1 MSQLP
6 IEAWVRAA
14 RVYAAEQAAWFAPAL
29 YAAPMRLSEQLP
41 APAAIDTH
49 GRVYFNPRWV
59 ARLYEQTGQDR
70 RALVQQLGYLWYH
83 EVMHWLRQHEAR
95 AADIRAVPEVWNL
108 ACDMEINDYLPAGL
122 AYPDFGRAFRAVFP
136 RDYGLEEG
144 HTAEWYYRRLQAQGQ
159 SKQQAGGSGSGE
171 QEQEQQAGGGG
182 AGEQEQEQAGG
193 SGSGEQEQEQQAGGG
208 GAGEQEQEQ
217 QAGGGSSGEQEQK
230 QAGGGGAG
238 EQAQTN
244 GVWDEGS
251 GVHGQTRPWELP
263 ADSPDAPALSDFD
276 RHAIRETVAH
286 NIIKHQKNRGTL
298 PAAMVRWAEEI
309 LKPKVNWREQLK
321 RVVRG
326 AISEGFGQR
335 LDYSLRRPNRRLSVY
350 HPLYLP
356 SLQGEYRPRVA
367 CVVDTSGSISV
378 RELTQALAEV
388 RAVLEQLRVPITIIP
403 CDAVP
408 YEAIQVM
415 RGSDWLKVREGLRG
429 GGGTDMV
436 AGLQAALALTPKP
449 DAVIVLTD
457 GYTPFPTERPKDTVV
472 IWALWQY
479 GDREPPHPPTPPWQR
494 RDVVVIPIER
504 S

>member
-1 MSQLP
+1 
-6 IEAWVRAA
+6 
-14 RVYAAEQAAWFAPAL
+14 
-29 YAAPMRLSEQLP
+29 LP
-41 APAAIDTH
+41 A
-49 GRVYFNPRWV
+49 
-59 ARLYEQTGQDR
+59 ES
-70 RALVQQLGYLWYH
+70 
-83 EVMHWLRQHEAR
+83 
-95 AADIRAVPEVWNL
+95 
-108 ACDMEINDYLPAGL
+108 
-122 AYPDFGRAFRAVFP
+122 
-136 RDYGLEEG
+136 EE
-144 HTAEWYYRRLQAQGQ
+144 
-159 SKQQAGGSGSGE
+159 
-171 QEQEQQAGGGG
+171 
-182 AGEQEQEQAGG
+182 
-193 SGSGEQEQEQQAGGG
+193 
-208 GAGEQEQEQ
+208 
-217 QAGGGSSGEQEQK
+217 
-230 QAGGGGAG
+230 
-238 EQAQTN
+238 
-244 GVWDEGS
+244 
-251 GVHGQTRPWELP
+251 
-263 ADSPDAPALSDFD
+263 APALSDFD

-286 NIIKHQKNRGTL
+286 NILEHQKNRGTL
-298 PAAMVRWAEEI
+298 PAGLVRWAEEV

-367 CVVDTSGSISV
+367 CVVDTSGSISD

-436 AGLQAALALTPKP
+436 AGLRAALELTPKP

-479 GDREPPHPPTPPWQR
+479 GDAEPPLPPMPPWR
-494 RDVVVIPIER
+494 KRDVVIIPIER
-504 S
+504 GG

>member
-1 MSQLP
+1 MSHLP
-6 IEAWVRAA
+6 IEEWVRAA

-29 YAAPMRLSEQLP
+29 YAAPFRLSEQLP
-41 APAAIDTH
+41 APAAIDRH
-49 GRVYFNPRWV
+49 GRVYFNPHWV
-59 ARLYEQTGQDR
+59 ARIYEQVGQNR
-70 RALVQQLGYLWYH
+70 QRLVQQLGFLWYH

-108 ACDMEINDYLPAGL
+108 ACDMEINDYLPDGL
-122 AYPDFGRAFRAVFP
+122 AYPEFGGAFRAVFP

-144 HTAEWYYRRLQAQGQ
+144 HTAEWYYRRLL
-159 SKQQAGGSGSGE
+159 E
-171 QEQEQQAGGGG
+171 QQEQQRQQR
-182 AGEQEQEQAGG
+182 GE
-193 SGSGEQEQEQQAGGG
+193 SD
-208 GAGEQEQEQ
+208 AGEQEQEQ
-217 QAGGGSSGEQEQK
+217 QAGGGSAGEQEKQEQAGGGSSGEQEKDEQ
-230 QAGGGGAG
+230 QAGGVGAG
-238 EQAQTN
+238 EQDMECGSSASAVQR
-244 GVWDEGS
+244 GGWDEGS
-251 GVHGQTRPWELP
+251 GVHGQPRPWELP
-263 ADSPDAPALSDFD
+263 AESEEAPALSEFD
-276 RHAIRETVAH
+276 RQALRETVAH
-286 NIIKHQKNRGTL
+286 NIIEHQKNRGTL
-298 PAAMVRWAEEI
+298 PAGLVRWAEEV

-367 CVVDTSGSISV
+367 CVVDTSGSISD

-436 AGLQAALALTPKP
+436 AGLQAALELTPKP

-479 GDREPPHPPTPPWQR
+479 GDAEPPLPPMPPWQK
-494 RDVVVIPIER
+494 RDVVVIPIQ
-504 S
+504 

>member
-6 IEAWVRAA
+6 IEEWVRAA

-29 YAAPMRLSEQLP
+29 YAAPFRLSEQLP
-41 APAAIDTH
+41 APAAIDRH
-49 GRVYFNPRWV
+49 GRVYFNPHWV

-122 AYPDFGRAFRAVFP
+122 AYPDFGGAFRAVFP

-144 HTAEWYYRRLQAQGQ
+144 HTAEWYYRRLLEQQAQQ
-159 SKQQAGGSGSGE
+159 RQQRGESDAGE
-171 QEQEQQAGGGG
+171 QEQERQAGGGG
-182 AGEQEQEQAGG
+182 AGEQERD
-193 SGSGEQEQEQQAGGG
+193 
-208 GAGEQEQEQ
+208 EQ
-217 QAGGGSSGEQEQK
+217 QAGGGSSGEQEKDEQ
-230 QAGGGGAG
+230 QAGGDGAG
-238 EQAQTN
+238 KQAQPN

-251 GVHGQTRPWELP
+251 GVHGQPRPWELP
-263 ADSPDAPALSDFD
+263 AGSEEAPALSDFD

-286 NIIKHQKNRGTL
+286 NILEHQKNRGTL
-298 PAAMVRWAEEI
+298 PASMVRWAEEV

-367 CVVDTSGSISV
+367 CVVDTSGSISA

-436 AGLQAALALTPKP
+436 AGLRAALELTPKP

-479 GDREPPHPPTPPWQR
+479 GDAEPPLPPMPPWR
-494 RDVVVIPIER
+494 KRDVVIIPIER
-504 S
+504 GG